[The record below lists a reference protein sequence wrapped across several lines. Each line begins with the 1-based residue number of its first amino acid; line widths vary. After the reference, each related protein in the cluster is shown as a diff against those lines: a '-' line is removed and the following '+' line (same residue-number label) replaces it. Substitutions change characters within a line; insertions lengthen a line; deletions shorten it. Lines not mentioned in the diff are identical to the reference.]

1 MKTSRFLATIPRRLS
16 CISKNKLWNQR
27 FFVTSIKVIPFVRRV
42 RCYPIRI
49 VDLPFRTIWRTKDSI
64 EYFFFF
70 FSLSRTLRRRRWNR
84 HIDAICSLRVPAIV
98 SHLKS
103 INQRQF
109 HVWDQIL
116 IATFANF
123 TIGVFF
129 SLIIAILYDQIFSTA
144 DTVFR
149 VRRTVLAFF
158 FFLEIIPLLY
168 EDSTVMMT
176 WWLRGEKDWKTR
188 CSSFFMYFIRNK
200 SLHAFSFF
208 FPFFFSPLPLLV
220 TVCCNTFVLYH
231 VNTLHLHARWT
242 VLFLF
247 KNILLVFKIVTKVHL
262 HASFLSFSF
271 KLVPTNYIQIEYL
284 FTKD

>member
-70 FSLSRTLRRRRWNR
+70 FLSFSNVEKTKMKSSHRCNMFSPSACNR
-84 HIDAICSLRVPAIV
+84 
-98 SHLKS
+98 
-103 INQRQF
+103 
-109 HVWDQIL
+109 
-116 IATFANF
+116 FAFKVDKLETIPRLGPNF
-123 TIGVFF
+123 DRHFCELHDRCFFF

-158 FFLEIIPLLY
+158 FFSKSFRCCTRIP
-168 EDSTVMMT
+168 
-176 WWLRGEKDWKTR
+176 R
-188 CSSFFMYFIRNK
+188 
-200 SLHAFSFF
+200 
-208 FPFFFSPLPLLV
+208 
-220 TVCCNTFVLYH
+220 
-231 VNTLHLHARWT
+231 
-242 VLFLF
+242 
-247 KNILLVFKIVTKVHL
+247 
-262 HASFLSFSF
+262 
-271 KLVPTNYIQIEYL
+271 
-284 FTKD
+284 

>member
-70 FSLSRTLRRRRWNR
+70 FLSFSNVEKTKMKSSHRCNMFSPSACNR
-84 HIDAICSLRVPAIV
+84 FAFKVDKLETIPRLGPNFNHHFCELHDRCFFFAHNSNFIWSNIFHGRHGVSCS
-98 SHLKS
+98 SNSFS
-103 INQRQF
+103 I
-109 HVWDQIL
+109 
-116 IATFANF
+116 
-123 TIGVFF
+123 
-129 SLIIAILYDQIFSTA
+129 
-144 DTVFR
+144 
-149 VRRTVLAFF
+149 F

-208 FPFFFSPLPLLV
+208 FLFFSPPSPCL
-220 TVCCNTFVLYH
+220 
-231 VNTLHLHARWT
+231 
-242 VLFLF
+242 
-247 KNILLVFKIVTKVHL
+247 
-262 HASFLSFSF
+262 
-271 KLVPTNYIQIEYL
+271 
-284 FTKD
+284 

>member
-1 MKTSRFLATIPRRLS
+1 MKSSHRCNMFSPSACNRFAFKVDKLETIPRLGPNFNRHFCELHD
-16 CISKNKLWNQR
+16 
-27 FFVTSIKVIPFVRRV
+27 
-42 RCYPIRI
+42 RC
-49 VDLPFRTIWRTKDSI
+49 
-64 EYFFFF
+64 FFFAHNSNF
-70 FSLSRTLRRRRWNR
+70 IWSNIFHGRHGVSCSSNSFS
-84 HIDAICSLRVPAIV
+84 I
-98 SHLKS
+98 
-103 INQRQF
+103 
-109 HVWDQIL
+109 
-116 IATFANF
+116 
-123 TIGVFF
+123 
-129 SLIIAILYDQIFSTA
+129 
-144 DTVFR
+144 
-149 VRRTVLAFF
+149 F